1 MVCLFVVMFYISMSV
16 VGSRVVDMNDPLAHL
31 LDALDG
37 VGGSWPVSAGG
48 ERLPIESLDEAQ
60 LVAAND
66 HLGRLRRHLDAVHAR
81 VASEIARKSRPELGP
96 DGLAKKHGYRNPI
109 ALVAAT
115 TGTTNG
121 DAARLIAVGEATA
134 PRPTFSGEDA
144 PARHP
149 HVAAGLSSGSIG
161 MPAAAAIIAMLDR
174 VAMRCD
180 HEILDAAEQTLVQQA
195 AGLTLDQLA
204 KVIARAEAH
213 LDPDGL
219 EPKESELRADRSL
232 HMFERAGMLHLRAT
246 LDPETAAPIKTAIDA
261 LVSAEFRAQADAL
274 GGGTA
279 NGAGSEHLRALSPA
293 DADAPR
299 RTVPQMQAD
308 ALALLASHLL
318 GCAHKDVPVDG
329 ATVIV
334 RMTLDQLTEGTG
346 AALVDGIDQPV
357 SVATARRMAA
367 GGGVIPWILGSRGEI
382 LDWGREKRLFTRT
395 QKLALAERDGGCAGC
410 GLPPGMTKA
419 HHIRWWARDAGPTDL
434 DNGVLLCDSC
444 HHRVHDNGW
453 EILIEGTGVTAQV
466 WFVPPCHVDPAR
478 TPRLGGRARFDYAA

>member
-1 MVCLFVVMFYISMSV
+1 MVCLFVLMFYISMSV
-16 VGSRVVDMNDPLAHL
+16 VGSRVVDMNDPLANL

-37 VGGSWPVSAGG
+37 VVGSWPVSAGG
-48 ERLPIESLDEAQ
+48 ERLPIESLDETQ

-81 VASEIARKSRPELGP
+81 VASEIARHSRPELGP

-121 DAARLIAVGEATA
+121 DAARLVAVGEATA

-180 HEILDAAEQTLVQQA
+180 REILDAAEQTLVQQA

-219 EPKESELRADRSL
+219 EPKESELRADRAL
-232 HMFERAGMLHLRAT
+232 HMFERAGLLHLRAT
-246 LDPETAAPIKTAIDA
+246 LDPETAAPIKTAIEA

-274 GGGTA
+274 GGGAA

-318 GCAHKDVPVDG
+318 GCDHKDVPIEG
-329 ATVIV
+329 ATVVV
-334 RMTLDQLTEGTG
+334 RMTLEQLTEGTG
-346 AALVDGIDQPV
+346 AALIDGIDQPV
-357 SVATARRMAA
+357 SVATARRLAA
-367 GGGVIPWILGSRGEI
+367 GGGVIPCVLGSHGEI
-382 LDWGREKRLFTRT
+382 LDWGREKRLFTRA

-453 EILIEGTGVTAQV
+453 EIRIDGTGVTARV
-466 WFVPPCHVDPAR
+466 WLIPPRHVDPAC

>member
-1 MVCLFVVMFYISMSV
+1 
-16 VGSRVVDMNDPLAHL
+16 
-31 LDALDG
+31 
-37 VGGSWPVSAGG
+37 
-48 ERLPIESLDEAQ
+48 
-60 LVAAND
+60 
-66 HLGRLRRHLDAVHAR
+66 
-81 VASEIARKSRPELGP
+81 
-96 DGLAKKHGYRNPI
+96 
-109 ALVAAT
+109 
-115 TGTTNG
+115 
-121 DAARLIAVGEATA
+121 
-134 PRPTFSGEDA
+134 
-144 PARHP
+144 
-149 HVAAGLSSGSIG
+149 

-180 HEILDAAEQTLVQQA
+180 REILDAAEQTLVQQA

-219 EPKESELRADRSL
+219 EPKESELRADRAL

-246 LDPETAAPIKTAIDA
+246 LDPETAAPIKTAIEA

-274 GGGTA
+274 GGGAA
-279 NGAGSEHLRALSPA
+279 NGPGSEHLRALSPA

-318 GCAHKDVPVDG
+318 GCDHKDVPIEG
-329 ATVIV
+329 ATVVV
-334 RMTLDQLTEGTG
+334 RMTLEQLTEGTG
-346 AALVDGIDQPV
+346 AALIDGIDQPV

-367 GGGVIPWILGSRGEI
+367 GGGVIPCVLGSHGEI
-382 LDWGREKRLFTRT
+382 LDWGREKRLFTRA

-453 EILIEGTGVTAQV
+453 EIRIDGTGVTARV
-466 WFVPPCHVDPAR
+466 WLIPPRHVDPAG